1 LLGLI
6 IITATGS
13 IGLIA
18 SPTMADKAGMI
29 EGAIIMI
36 TNLAGMADG
45 AMMTE
50 MTTIALAIPSSVIT
64 ARGGRASTA
73 KHEGRGELA
82 PPPEVSDGHA

>member
-1 LLGLI
+1 LPGLI
-6 IITATGS
+6 IITATGR

-29 EGAIIMI
+29 DGAIMI
-36 TNLAGMADG
+36 ITGLAGMVG
-45 AMMTE
+45 GVILIE
-50 MTTIALAIPSSVIT
+50 MTTIALAIPSSLIT